1 MPFQE
6 TVIIK
11 CKHSLKIII
20 LFIFYKSV
28 ILIFRYVQD
37 LVTREKSLLKK
48 LILQRGGY
56 FYVSGNSK
64 NMPKAVRESLEEAL
78 EDKDYVADMLKCG
91 RYQEET
97 WS

>member
-1 MPFQE
+1 
-6 TVIIK
+6 
-11 CKHSLKIII
+11 
-20 LFIFYKSV
+20 
-28 ILIFRYVQD
+28 LIFSFLRYVQD
-37 LVTREKSLLKK
+37 LVPREKSLLKK

-78 EDKDYVADMLKCG
+78 EDKDYVADMTKSG

>member
-1 MPFQE
+1 M
-6 TVIIK
+6 
-11 CKHSLKIII
+11 LKN
-20 LFIFYKSV
+20 
-28 ILIFRYVQD
+28 
-37 LVTREKSLLKK
+37 

-78 EDKDYVADMLKCG
+78 EDKDYVAYMIKCG